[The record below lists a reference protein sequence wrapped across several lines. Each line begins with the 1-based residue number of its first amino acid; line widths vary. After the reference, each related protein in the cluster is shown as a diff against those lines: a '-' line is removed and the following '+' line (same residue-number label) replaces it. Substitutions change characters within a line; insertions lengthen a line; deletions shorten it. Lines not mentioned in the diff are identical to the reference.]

1 MDDSTGGNHFIRMQG
16 TWWKGFFVS
25 HQFKGAGAFGG
36 VFCGRMWGKSEVR
49 FGITVVSYMDDQVG
63 EHFFVHTSEIPPKTN
78 IDIQNDGFWKKPGLD
93 KDLSCCTAKKQLL
106 CWRTFCNKQDPMVD
120 SVDLKYNKNR
130 VDHMH
135 IPYFDMVQP
144 EPLVVKRN
152 LSNSRRSQWHG
163 FRFWVSGLITCS
175 TKCSWLRKGN
185 ISQQK
190 NGKMVVSQIF
200 MAIKFASYCLKDAP
214 PPSSKYVS
222 NLSTKGRPRGGG
234 SKTNQIL
241 TSPTIR
247 AFFVSATRGWGAC
260 LEDHI
265 PVDV

>member
-163 FRFWVSGLITCS
+163 FLDSGFQDSSRVVPSAAGWGRATFHNKKMGRWWFLRFLWPSNSHLTAS
-175 TKCSWLRKGN
+175 
-185 ISQQK
+185 
-190 NGKMVVSQIF
+190 KM
-200 MAIKFASYCLKDAP
+200 P
-214 PPSSKYVS
+214 PPHPQ
-222 NLSTKGRPRGGG
+222 STFQTFQPKEDPGEVDQ
-234 SKTNQIL
+234 KQI
-241 TSPTIR
+241 R
-247 AFFVSATRGWGAC
+247 F
-260 LEDHI
+260 
-265 PVDV
+265 